1 MKITMEIKTVKEFE
15 LDGDL
20 YHHIKDLEGE
30 DAVDKLVEIFEGYST
45 DECSDS
51 DKLEVLD
58 NHCNTA
64 SWTEEIVS
72 IKHQQTYRVY
82 DFDKYKTLFKGELD
96 ECESYISNGNFTDRN
111 VEVVE
116 N

>member
-1 MKITMEIKTVKEFE
+1 MKITVEVKTIKEFE

-20 YHHIKDLEGE
+20 YHHIKNLKGEESLDRLVEVLEG
-30 DAVDKLVEIFEGYST
+30 YHP

-51 DKLEVLD
+51 DKLEVMD
-58 NHCNTA
+58 NHCNKA
-64 SWTEEIVS
+64 SWTDEIVS

-82 DFDKYKTLFKGELD
+82 DFDKLKTLFRGERS
-96 ECESYISNGNFTDRN
+96 ECESYIWENDLADRN
-111 VEVVE
+111 IEVVE